1 MATAS
6 NGRAGQY
13 ALVRKNVR
21 TFFPKPLP
29 PNPSIRLGDEYVD
42 ALAAAERNMGRLDG
56 VATALPDAD
65 LFVYMYVRKEAVLS
79 SQIEGTQSTLVDLLE
94 YEAGAD
100 LHTPEQDVGEVAN
113 YVSALNHGIE
123 QLRLPRELSLDLIR
137 ESHRKLLEGVRG
149 GDYEPGIFRDDE
161 VWIGFEGCSIEE
173 ADFVPP
179 PAAEVPR
186 LMAELETFIRSPSP
200 LPLLTRA
207 GLMHAQF
214 ETIHP
219 FYDGNGRLGR
229 MLVSLLLT
237 KEGALSKPVLY
248 LSHYFRRHRT
258 EYCAKLQAVRDIG
271 DWESWIVFFLKGVA
285 EVADQATETAH
296 RIANLR
302 EENRSEIQ
310 TLMGGRAGKALM
322 LLEGLF
328 AKPIVSV
335 RDVRRITQTA
345 FPTANSLVSALE
357 SLGILREITGQRHY
371 RRFAYRPYIDI
382 LTEEDHADGDSH
394 RSIPTTNSPREQSG
408 PAKVTKTRIT
418 AERS

>member
-1 MATAS
+1 
-6 NGRAGQY
+6 
-13 ALVRKNVR
+13 
-21 TFFPKPLP
+21 
-29 PNPSIRLGDEYVD
+29 
-42 ALAAAERNMGRLDG
+42 MGRLDG

-161 VWIGFEGCSIEE
+161 VWIGFEGCTIEE

-310 TLMGGRAGKALM
+310 ALMGGRAGKALM

-345 FPTANSLVSALE
+345 FPTANSVVSALE

-408 PAKVTKTRIT
+408 PSKVTKTRIT